1 MSTVL
6 ITGASRGIG
15 RATAKAFANSG
26 WDLLLI
32 SRSKKDLESL
42 VNEIDNKKVKVFYQ
56 SIDLSN
62 PKDITYGIVKLLNMG
77 LVPSVLI
84 NNAGVAWTGDLLSMP
99 LEKWEWIMQ
108 MNLTSIFQ
116 VCSEVVPVMREKGG
130 LVVNVSSHASRNAFP
145 QWGAY
150 CVSKS
155 ALASFTRCLAEE
167 ERKNFIRACTL
178 TLGSVNSSLWDTD
191 TVDMQFDRDSML
203 SVEQVALELLHLA
216 NQPSNQIIEDLTLM
230 PSGGAF

>member
-15 RATAKAFANSG
+15 RATAKAFANAG

-32 SRSKKDLESL
+32 SRSQDDLENL
-42 VNEIDNKKVKVFYQ
+42 IKEIGNKEIKVFYQ
-56 SIDLSN
+56 SIDLINS
-62 PKDITYGIVKLLNMG
+62 KDISKGIVELMSNG

-99 LEKWEWIMQ
+99 LERWGWIMQ

-116 VCSEVVPVMREKGG
+116 ICSEVVPLMRQKGG
-130 LVVNVSSHASRNAFP
+130 LVINVSSHASRNAFP

-150 CVSKS
+150 CISKA
-155 ALASFTRCLAEE
+155 ALASFTKCLAEE
-167 ERKNFIRACTL
+167 ERKNLIRACTL
-178 TLGSVNSSLWDTD
+178 TLGSVNSTLWDSD
-191 TVDMQFDRDSML
+191 TVSMQFDRNSML
-203 SVEQVALELLHLA
+203 SVDQVASELLHLA
-216 NQPSNQIIEDLTLM
+216 NQPTNQIIEDLTLM
-230 PSGGAF
+230 PSTGAF

>member
-1 MSTVL
+1 LSTVL

-32 SRSKKDLESL
+32 SRSQDDLESL
-42 VNEIDNKKVKVFYQ
+42 INEIDNKKIKVFYQ

-62 PKDITYGIVKLLNMG
+62 PKDISIGIDELMKNG

-116 VCSEVVPVMREKGG
+116 VCSEVVPLMRKKGG
-130 LVVNVSSHASRNAFP
+130 LVVNISSHASRNVFP

-150 CVSKS
+150 CVSKA
-155 ALASFTRCLAEE
+155 ALVSFTKCLAEE
-167 ERKNFIRACTL
+167 ERNNFIRACTL
-178 TLGSVNSSLWDTD
+178 TLGSVNSSLWDSD
-191 TVDMQFDRDSML
+191 TVGMQFDRDSML
-203 SVEQVALELLHLA
+203 SVDQVASELLHLA
-216 NQPSNQIIEDLTLM
+216 NQPNNQIIEDLTLM
-230 PSGGAF
+230 PSAGAF